1 MALLNEIAVSG
12 FTGTAPT
19 PVERVA
25 INKYFVNNELF
36 NLMQFV
42 NIGMGSN
49 IGNLQAT
56 IVTYDAPDSAEFR
69 KIGNEYKVSNNAPKT
84 VTLVMKMLGG
94 EFQTDRVFARAFSGN
109 ENALDNWTEQQIA
122 QKINSIIN
130 GFCKYFIQG
139 NSTTNPDAFD
149 GLEVYFSKHAGQVK
163 ATAHEVVGGLNP
175 NNALEVENFLYELI
189 AMVPDANVIITDRLQ
204 GKPFLQAVESN
215 RGRGHS
221 KLTVNDK
228 EYNEAVG
235 LPVVGLSDD
244 CFSATM
250 KSKGIPFIVGK
261 IAETDGIRVAVPM
274 NPGVGSQG
282 AIIDIVRP
290 RVGNTDAGEAVFVR
304 KGGVEMVC
312 VPILEDP
319 FCAAVGYIKKVAGA
333 AGAEG

>member
-1 MALLNEIAVSG
+1 MALLNEIATSG
-12 FTGTAPT
+12 FTGLAPT
-19 PVERVA
+19 PVEKVA
-25 INKYFVNNELF
+25 INKYFINNELF

-69 KIGNEYKVSNNAPKT
+69 KIGNEYNVSNNTPKT

-109 ENALDNWTEQQIA
+109 ANALDNWTEQQIA
-122 QKINSIIN
+122 QKINAIIN

-139 NSTTNPDAFD
+139 NSTTNPNAFD
-149 GLEVYFSKHAGQVK
+149 GLEVYFTKHTGQVK
-163 ATAHEVVGGLNP
+163 ATAHEVTGGLNP

-189 AMVPDANVIITDRLQ
+189 AMVPGANVIITDRLQ

-235 LPVVGLSDD
+235 LPIVGLSSD
-244 CFSATM
+244 CFSNTM
-250 KSKGIPFIVGK
+250 IQKGIPIIVGR
-261 IAETDGIRVAVPM
+261 ISETDGIRVAVPM

-282 AIIDIVRP
+282 AILDIVRP
-290 RVGNTDAGEAVFVR
+290 RVDNTNAGEAVFVR

-312 VPILEDP
+312 VPIIEDP
-319 FCAAVGYIKKVAGA
+319 FCASLGYIKKVAAA
-333 AGAEG
+333 AG

>member
-1 MALLNEIAVSG
+1 MALLNEIATSG

-19 PVERVA
+19 PVEKYA

-36 NLMQFV
+36 NLLRFV

-56 IVTYDAPDSAEFR
+56 IVTYDAPDSAAFR
-69 KIGNEYKVSNNAPKT
+69 KIGNEYEVSNNAPKT

-94 EFQTDRVFARAFSGN
+94 AFQTDRVFARAFSGN
-109 ENALDNWTEQQIA
+109 VNALDNWTEQQIG

-139 NSTTNPDAFD
+139 KSASNPDAFD
-149 GLEVYFSKHAGQVK
+149 GLDVFFSKHAGQVK
-163 ATAHEVVGGLNP
+163 ATAHQVVGGLTP

-189 AMVPDANVIITDRLQ
+189 AMVPDANCIITTRLG

-228 EYNEAVG
+228 QYNEAVG
-235 LPVVGLSDD
+235 LPVIGLSDD
-244 CFSATM
+244 CFALDTLN
-250 KSKGIPFIVGK
+250 KGIPIIVAK
-261 IAETDGIRVAVPM
+261 MDEDTGIRVAVPM

-282 AIIDIVRP
+282 AVLDIVRP

-312 VPILEDP
+312 VPIIEDP
-319 FCAAVGYIKKVAGA
+319 FCASIGYIKKVASG
-333 AGAEG
+333 E

>member
-19 PVERVA
+19 PVEQVA

-56 IVTYDAPDSAEFR
+56 IVTYNAPDSAEFR
-69 KIGNEYKVSNNAPKT
+69 KIGNEYNVSNNVPKT
-84 VTLVMKMLGG
+84 VTVVMKMLGG

-139 NSTTNPDAFD
+139 NSTTNVDAFD

-163 ATAHEVVGGLNP
+163 DTAHKVVGGLTP

-228 EYNEAVG
+228 QYNEAVG
-235 LPVVGLSDD
+235 LPVVGLSSD
-244 CFSATM
+244 CFSSTM
-250 KSKGIPFIVGK
+250 LAKGIPFIVGK

-282 AIIDIVRP
+282 AILDIVRP

-319 FCAAVGYIKKVAGA
+319 FCAAVGYIKKVAEA
-333 AGAEG
+333 AG